1 MSRFSVMIDVI
12 PSTSHGIPNRPAKK
26 EKEKHL
32 EKQNKTKQKKNCTNS
47 VSGHMFAVPKSNF
60 TVQHRANSLSLQI
73 RLKTALK

>member
-32 EKQNKTKQKKNCTNS
+32 EKKKNCTNS